1 MPKMGHFDTSLGHE
15 FKRDVPVPRILIGR
29 SHHILQGGK
38 YMNIFESGLNSGNL
52 IFTSILVIGLLYI
65 SYKAR
70 MLDKKGANAAAVLG
84 AIVGGLG
91 HWTWLLILLG
101 FLVCSHKATKWR
113 FDEKAELGMCESNDG
128 HRGWTNV
135 VANGAIPGLMCVFA
149 YLSGDYDAWIWMFGA
164 AVAVAASDTFAS
176 EIGCMDTRVRMITTF
191 KPCQQG
197 ENGGFSPNGQLAA
210 IVGSSVVA
218 ILTLGAWALT
228 AEDSV
233 FIEGLRLGGILAV
246 IGWLGCQIDSY
257 LGALLEN
264 RGYLTKGS
272 VNALAITGG
281 VMMMWIYTG
290 MPL

>member
-1 MPKMGHFDTSLGHE
+1 
-15 FKRDVPVPRILIGR
+15 
-29 SHHILQGGK
+29 
-38 YMNIFESGLNSGNL
+38 
-52 IFTSILVIGLLYI
+52 
-65 SYKAR
+65 
-70 MLDKKGANAAAVLG
+70 
-84 AIVGGLG
+84 LG

-101 FLVCSHKATKWR
+101 FLLSSHKATKWR
-113 FDEKAELGMCESNDG
+113 FDEKTALGLCESSDG

-135 VANGAIPGLMCVFA
+135 VANGAIPGLICIYA
-149 YLSGDYDAWIWMFGA
+149 YLSEDWTNVVWIFGA

-176 EIGCMDTRVRMITTF
+176 EIGCLDPRVRMITTF

-210 IVGSSVVA
+210 AVGSSVVA
-218 ILTLGAWALT
+218 LLT
-228 AEDSV
+228 A
-233 FIEGLRLGGILAV
+233 LAWRLTVDAGEVEAMQLTGVLAL

-281 VMMMWIYTG
+281 VVLMGAY
-290 MPL
+290 LSLS